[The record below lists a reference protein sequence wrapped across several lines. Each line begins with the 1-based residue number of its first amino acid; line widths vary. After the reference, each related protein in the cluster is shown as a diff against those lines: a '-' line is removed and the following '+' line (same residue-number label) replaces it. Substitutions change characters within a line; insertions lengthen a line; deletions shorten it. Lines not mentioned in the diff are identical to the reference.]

1 MDLIDKQILLELF
14 GNCRITYRSL
24 SKKLG
29 LSSTNIRKRVMKL
42 RKSGLVSR
50 GYVLLSLAMLDSE
63 YCYSEITTDGS
74 EKDEHFIEQVC
85 AHPAILNVVRS
96 GPRTLFIH
104 GEVVGSLGLFDLGKF
119 IRGFDCVKN
128 VDIQFMHPVTP
139 SPLHEHHQYVYLG
152 QKVELS
158 KPQVNVLKHLW
169 RDARTPAT
177 EIARMTNYTPR
188 RVQQIIRKLVTSQ
201 GLYFTVITRFSAAG
215 IVPFL
220 VSIDY
225 DENKVEPHKAVK
237 WLQDRFPF
245 EYWNTW
251 RLANQPRLYHFCT
264 TADIQSVDKMTNT
277 VKDAP
282 FANHVESH
290 VLYPQNHHVG
300 PGHIQLCELLGFEVS
315 NHRVEFYTEGKN
327 QYY

>member
-14 GNCRITYRSL
+14 GNCRVTYRGL
-24 SKKLG
+24 SKKIG
-29 LSSTNIRKRVMKL
+29 LSTTNVRKRVMKL
-42 RKSGLVSR
+42 RNSGLVSR
-50 GYVLLSLAMLDSE
+50 GYVLLSLAMLDAE

-96 GPRTLFIH
+96 GPRTLFLH

-119 IRGFDCVKN
+119 LRGFDCVKN

-152 QKVELS
+152 QKMDLS
-158 KPQVNVLKHLW
+158 KPQLNVLKHLW

-177 EIARMTNYTPR
+177 EIAKLTNYTAR
-188 RVQQIIRKLVTSQ
+188 RVQQIIRDLNKSH
-201 GLYFTVITRFSAAG
+201 GLYFTVITRFSAG
-215 IVPFL
+215 GVVPFL
-220 VSIDY
+220 IIIDY
-225 DENKVEPHKAVK
+225 NEGKVAPHEVVK
-237 WLQDRFPF
+237 WIQDHFPF

-251 RLANQPRLYHFCT
+251 QLADQPKLYHFCT
-264 TADIQSVDKMTNT
+264 STDLQSVDRLTNT

-282 FANHVESH
+282 FAQHVESR
-290 VLYPQNHHVG
+290 VLFPQNHHVG
-300 PGHIQLCELLGFEVS
+300 PGHIRLGELLGFEVS
-315 NHRVEFYTEGKN
+315 NHKVEFYTEGN
-327 QYY
+327 DQFY